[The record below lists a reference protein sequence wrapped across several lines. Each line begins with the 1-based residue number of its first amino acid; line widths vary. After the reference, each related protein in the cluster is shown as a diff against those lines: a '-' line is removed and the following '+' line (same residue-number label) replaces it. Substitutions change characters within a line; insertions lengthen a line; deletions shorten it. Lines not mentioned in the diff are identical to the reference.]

1 MQKPTFL
8 LYVTIVMLTAFLGNP
23 FKDRNIPNT
32 DEFKTIFV
40 GRLNYTTT
48 EERLRKEFELFGSVD
63 TVRLVRDLKGKS
75 RGYAFVTFMRERDAD
90 YAIHKAQDR
99 RIDNRRIL
107 VDRELGRTKRSWFPR
122 RLGGGKGGE
131 KRRSD
136 SDKIVE
142 EVQSELRKERR
153 EQEEKLSETRRE
165 ASVPLKSEQIT
176 TTNANANAG
185 EPNEEREPG
194 EV

>member
-1 MQKPTFL
+1 
-8 LYVTIVMLTAFLGNP
+8 MLTAFLGNP

-90 YAIHKAQDR
+90 YAIHKA
-99 RIDNRRIL
+99 
-107 VDRELGRTKRSWFPR
+107 
-122 RLGGGKGGE
+122 
-131 KRRSD
+131 
-136 SDKIVE
+136 
-142 EVQSELRKERR
+142 
-153 EQEEKLSETRRE
+153 
-165 ASVPLKSEQIT
+165 
-176 TTNANANAG
+176 
-185 EPNEEREPG
+185 
-194 EV
+194 